1 MFSGYHGTNLRVLYA
16 EEFHDQDILLSFND
30 SRSPN
35 PRLLQ
40 TAQITKLLLRPDL
53 DHLSS
58 VTGRRVFTF
67 ESVLSNNVCLPG
79 SETQN
84 GRSVDLD
91 GQRRL
96 MCNLRWSMIRYLRMI
111 DVGLRS
117 VSAPPSGVPLC
128 PY

>member
-1 MFSGYHGTNLRVLYA
+1 MFSRYHCTDLRVLYA

-35 PRLLQ
+35 ARLFQ

-58 VTGRRVFTF
+58 VTGRRVFSF
-67 ESVLSNNVCLPG
+67 ESVLSNNICLPR
-79 SETQN
+79 SKTQN
-84 GRSVDLD
+84 GRSIDLD
-91 GQRRL
+91 GERRL
-96 MCNLRWSMIRYLRMI
+96 MCNLRWSMIRYLRMV
-111 DVGLRS
+111 DVGLHS
-117 VSAPPSGVPLC
+117 VSAPPSGLPLC